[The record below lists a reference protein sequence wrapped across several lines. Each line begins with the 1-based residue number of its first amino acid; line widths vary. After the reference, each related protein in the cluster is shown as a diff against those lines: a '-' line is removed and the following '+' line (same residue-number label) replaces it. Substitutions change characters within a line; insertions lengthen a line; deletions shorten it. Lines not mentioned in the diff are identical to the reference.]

1 MPCHRRRHDGP
12 ECSLVAAVIYLSKIL
27 RTYPVSAP
35 SSRLKNVA
43 QKRKNR
49 HLSPAR
55 VKDLWFPDH
64 HRPRLQRMRLLPEHA
79 VKLVVFSAGD
89 VERCPLAGV
98 LLASASLACMTFGAI
113 LQKRLK
119 QQPVDVLPLQ
129 NVVGLTLSMLFV
141 PFEPVAFVPS
151 ADFLVALL

>member
-1 MPCHRRRHDGP
+1 
-12 ECSLVAAVIYLSKIL
+12 
-27 RTYPVSAP
+27 
-35 SSRLKNVA
+35 
-43 QKRKNR
+43 
-49 HLSPAR
+49 
-55 VKDLWFPDH
+55 
-64 HRPRLQRMRLLPEHA
+64 MRLLPEHA